1 MSTATP
7 NIATEDF
14 DDVADGAYM
23 IVCSFLIFT
32 MATGKILMG
41 FGVSLI
47 VQFFMKLVRK
57 S

>member
-1 MSTATP
+1 MSTTTP
-7 NIATEDF
+7 TIATEDF